1 MKDKGLIDQISLFGG
16 EDWKKK
22 ALFLSGML
30 WLGIVYA
37 CYSDYNMATG
47 SGNLSMILFL
57 FANTYFPAKRIRLK
71 YRVKSSQKFFNK
83 FLVYHIWFNTAS
95 FFVACYH
102 CYISLWSNW
111 WLMIALAL
119 MGWLTMGGFL
129 MWIRFK
135 PSRFKKGI
143 YLLHTQQV
151 VFFVMIYAML
161 KGHYVI

>member
-111 WLMIALAL
+111 WLMI
-119 MGWLTMGGFL
+119 
-129 MWIRFK
+129 
-135 PSRFKKGI
+135 S
-143 YLLHTQQV
+143 
-151 VFFVMIYAML
+151 
-161 KGHYVI
+161 